1 MDLSRGMETN
11 ALMVEADGPN
21 DIYRS
26 LLRGVSE
33 NGDNYSSRGMP
44 VRKIG
49 PVTIIFLNPRERFLT
64 CPGRLIHPY
73 FQVLESIWIL
83 GGKGNLAFISYY
95 LKNMEK
101 YADNREEFHA
111 PYGVR
116 MRKWGCYRDQ
126 ALPSGVRDQFFDCFS
141 YLRTEPDTR
150 HAVMTFWNP
159 KYDNWQ
165 VKTNDRPC
173 NITFQFLI
181 EEEKLNLYIFNRS
194 NDVNWGLFNTNVV
207 QFSVILET
215 MALLL
220 GIPVGRQ
227 IHMITNL
234 HVYDYQNEIT
244 KRVLD
249 SEYDFNI
256 YDYVKTTEFEADYS
270 PERRIYGLDNDL
282 RLFFEKEAMIRKGRD
297 VTSLADP
304 SMNYLNYALK
314 MACSFYEYKRG
325 NISGAIDFLMDNS
338 FWDIQISCFEFLA
351 RKAKGYALSL
361 VDNYI
366 RERFDKENYESII
379 RYINGH

>member
-73 FQVLESIWIL
+73 FQVLESIWII
-83 GGKGNLAFISYY
+83 GGRGDLEFISYY

-116 MRKWGCYRDQ
+116 MRKWNHHRDENFPYG
-126 ALPSGVRDQFFDCFS
+126 ARDQFFDCFN

-159 KYDNWQ
+159 SFDNWQ

-181 EEEKLNLYIFNRS
+181 EEGKLNLYIFNRS

-220 GIPVGRQ
+220 GIPIGKQ

-256 YDYVKTTEFEADYS
+256 YNYVKTTEFEADCS

-325 NISGAIDFLMDNS
+325 NISGAFEFLMDNS

-351 RKAKGYALSL
+351 RKAKGYALGL
-361 VDNYI
+361 VDDYI
-366 RERFDKENYESII
+366 REKFDKESYESII